1 MWGLKH
7 DHITGRGQ
15 KACCTFKKLLYVP
28 LLNAAIL
35 DLRDVWLCYSWKES
49 EWRTTGGKRVKKKKS
64 WWGLSAFLHP
74 PTKMGLSEL
83 KLQQLL
89 SMPVVLQEGWWICAN
104 IFARISPTTQSLGS
118 GQAVFSRRDHGCKAG
133 AARAMG
139 HTGQGGD
146 TAPSGADT
154 SPPHSRLG
162 MCSSNRSLHQM
173 PHHKVW
179 CPRSFCPPY
188 SPHLLLFRLTFWGQN
203 RLPGLFGC
211 LQRN

>member
-1 MWGLKH
+1 ML
-7 DHITGRGQ
+7 Q
-15 KACCTFKKLLYVP
+15 L
-28 LLNAAIL
+28 
-35 DLRDVWLCYSWKES
+35 
-49 EWRTTGGKRVKKKKS
+49 KRVRMKNYRWEEGKKKKS

-89 SMPVVLQEGWWICAN
+89 SMPVVLQEGWWICAINN
-104 IFARISPTTQSLGS
+104 IFARISPTTQSLVS

-146 TAPSGADT
+146 TAPNGADT

-173 PHHKVW
+173 PNHKVW